1 MADASALRVPDEGG
15 REPRWGAVV
24 IRNND
29 AEGLHNRSNL
39 LVAQRR
45 YDEAVISSYAKA
57 LAVDPNY
64 VEAHRDLVAMRRP
77 G

>member
-1 MADASALRVPDEGG
+1 MADASALRVPDGGG

-29 AEGLHNRSNL
+29 AEGLHNRSNVS
-39 LVAQRR
+39 VAQRR
-45 YDEAVISSYAKA
+45 YDEALISYAKA
-57 LAVDPNY
+57 LAVGPNY
-64 VEAHRDLVAMRRP
+64 VEAHRNLVVVRRP